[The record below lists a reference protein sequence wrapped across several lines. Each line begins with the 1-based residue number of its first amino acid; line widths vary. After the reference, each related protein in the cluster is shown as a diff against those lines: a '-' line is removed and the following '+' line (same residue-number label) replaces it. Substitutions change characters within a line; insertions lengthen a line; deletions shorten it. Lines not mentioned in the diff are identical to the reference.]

1 MDKHKIVQVENDRF
15 TDSQGN
21 PQKRYELIIQHV
33 NNGKEQVWTISKTV
47 CLAIA
52 ELQKGSRFLRLKE
65 SEKIEGQ
72 FTGFKWSNSFIITN
86 E

>member
-47 CLAIA
+47 CLAIIA
-52 ELQKGSRFLRLKE
+52 ELRK
-65 SEKIEGQ
+65 
-72 FTGFKWSNSFIITN
+72 GFKVLKVERIGEDRGTIYRIQVV